1 MQCVLLNADYTYLNI
16 VDWKRA
22 VCLMVKNKVQ
32 VLSYSE
38 RIVRGAEGLV
48 MKVPAVIKLIKFIRA
63 IYRARVHFNKRNVL
77 VRDRFICMYCGKK
90 SRNLTVDHIIPKSR
104 GGKSDFDNCV
114 ACCKPCNNKK
124 GRHLPSEV
132 RMYLKKKPTQPT
144 ISEFLRIKLA
154 SLGIDDLLAQLGV
167 YA

>member
-22 VCLMVKNKVQ
+22 LCLVVKNKVQ

-77 VRDRFICMYCGKK
+77 VRDRFVCMYCGKK
-90 SRNLTVDHIIPKSR
+90 SRDLTVDHIIPKSR

-124 GRHLPSEV
+124 GDYRPEEVGLKLVRKPKRPSNV
-132 RMYLKKKPTQPT
+132 SFIRNFIGISDHRWKPYL
-144 ISEFLRIKLA
+144 FA
-154 SLGIDDLLAQLGV
+154 D
-167 YA
+167 